1 LQVISFV
8 GIYLICIFFMSR
20 YIVSDCDAVK
30 VMQDS
35 HGYAKTPEDA
45 VAYALKAGINL
56 QGNSKDIFFVL

>member
-1 LQVISFV
+1 
-8 GIYLICIFFMSR
+8 MSR